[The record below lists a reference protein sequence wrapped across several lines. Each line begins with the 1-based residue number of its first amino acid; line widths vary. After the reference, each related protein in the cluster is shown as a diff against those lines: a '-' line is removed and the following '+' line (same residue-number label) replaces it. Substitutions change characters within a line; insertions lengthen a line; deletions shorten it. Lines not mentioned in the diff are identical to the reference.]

1 MTTGIG
7 RLEIELVA
15 NAARLISGMKD
26 AQTQVAGSMKS
37 IEGGV
42 GKLQDAFKGLAALA
56 GVASF
61 GLWIKSAIDAG
72 DEAFNLSQKLGVSVK
87 ELGGLQLAF
96 KLAGVEGD
104 AMEKGLVKL
113 SVQISSNGK
122 ALQSLGVDARGANG
136 TLRSTTDVLKDV
148 ADRFA
153 GMDDGARKTAIA
165 VQLFGKS
172 GAAMIPLLNEGS
184 AGLREMDEMARKLG
198 LTMSDETARSSD
210 QLNDTLDLLKMAVQG
225 VARQAV
231 AEVLPSLTNMAA
243 GLLKASTEGD
253 TLKTAAQLL
262 ATVLKTLFTAVMGVA
277 EGLNTLA
284 IGASATWRAFLAA
297 TDGEFSKA
305 ADIIK
310 QAGTDIASGWSKT
323 SEIVQKAWS
332 NTADT
337 SMVQGARVIGIARQ
351 MGEAQTEQGKAADAA
366 TKAAAK
372 QAEEYDKLTAS
383 LDKQLVTVTAEIGAR
398 GKLNEAQKLEI
409 DIRARL
415 NDGTLKLTEA
425 QRAEVE
431 AKLDAVKAAM
441 ADRDAQKAADEARRK
456 LSESIGKQNE
466 DLVKQIEAQQK
477 ANAESGLTTQQIAR
491 LEIQRLRD
499 AAATAQQNAQL
510 RIQSGINDEVTKEY
524 QQQAENLRKLAD
536 EKEKGVHVE
545 AAQQARDAWKE
556 TTKSIYDG
564 LTDALMRAFE
574 SGKGFMDAFKS
585 TLKNAFKTLVLEPT
599 IRAVMAPISGAIGNI
614 LTGGGSGGG
623 GGILGSLGGLLGGGG
638 GSGGGGLLGSL
649 GGLLGGA
656 GGAGAAGGLLGG
668 MGSALAAIASPLAM
682 AAMAYQVGS
691 MVSGGY
697 SVGGFAGKALNLFGI
712 TGGLIN
718 RAFGR
723 GPKTTTA
730 TGIEGTIG
738 GGEVDARNFSD
749 WVKKGGWF
757 RSTKRGTDYSALSSD
772 MADALD
778 QSARLIF
785 DQSRAFAGAIGLSAD
800 ALGKVQTQIR
810 VQLGEDEAANKAA
823 IDQAFG
829 KYREDLAAALG
840 ESLAPFQKAGE
851 TLADTL
857 ERLAQIAAFSA
868 DINQLGGIFSTI
880 AALSVSAREE
890 LIGFA
895 GGIEALLQ
903 KASSFV
909 SNYYTQDEQF
919 GLQARQIQK
928 ALESLGITAALSS
941 RDDFR
946 RLVESQ
952 DVSTSEGRKTFAA
965 LLDIAQAFAPVGQF
979 LEQNKKSLDELA
991 KAAPQVKV
999 LESILEDSE
1008 TQTEWAEKQAAA
1020 TDRVYDGIVN
1030 LGDIFANAMAGNSA
1044 AIEALR
1050 ASIEAGLAQVASN
1063 TNATNKLLDSWD
1075 NNGSMATT
1083 AVP

>member
-456 LSESIGKQNE
+456 LSESIGKQND
-466 DLVKQIEAQQK
+466 DLVKQIEAQQR

-545 AAQQARDAWKE
+545 AAQQARDAWAE

-599 IRAVMAPISGAIGNI
+599 IRAVMGPVAGAV
-614 LTGGGSGGG
+614 
-623 GGILGSLGGLLGGGG
+623 GSLFGGVANAAG
-638 GSGGGGLLGSL
+638 
-649 GGLLGGA
+649 GGA
-656 GGAGAAGGLLGG
+656 GGGLGILGQIGGLGTLGG
-668 MGSALAAIASPLAM
+668 VFGA
-682 AAMAYQVGS
+682 
-691 MVSGGY
+691 
-697 SVGGFAGKALNLFGI
+697 GI
-712 TGGLIN
+712 TGGLASYLGGASAVGGLMSGGFSALGSSVAAGSLSGI
-718 RAFGR
+718 AASLGTLAGTLGPIALGIGLLVKGFSR
-723 GPKTTTA
+723 GPKTTTE
-730 TGIEGTIG
+730 TGIDGMIG
-738 GGEVDARNFSD
+738 GGEVDARQYSN
-749 WVKKGGWF
+749 WIKKGGWF
-757 RSTKRGTDYSALSSD
+757 RSDKRGTDYSALG
-772 MADALD
+772 ADTAAALD
-778 QSARLIF
+778 QTARAVY
-785 DQSRAFAGAIGLSAD
+785 DQSRLFAEAVGLSGD
-800 ALGKVQTQIR
+800 ALSKVQTQIR
-810 VQLGEDEAANKAA
+810 VKLGQDEEANKAA
-823 IDQAFG
+823 IEAAFAA
-829 KYREDLAAALG
+829 YREDLANSLG
-840 ESLAPFQKAGE
+840 ESLAPFQQAGE

-857 ERLAQIAAFSA
+857 ERLAQLATFSN
-868 DINQLGGIFSTI
+868 DINQLGGVFSTI
-880 AALSVSAREE
+880 ASLSVSAREE

-895 GGIEALLQ
+895 GGMEALLQ

-909 SNYYTQDEQF
+909 SSYYSQDEQF

-952 DVSTSEGRKTFAA
+952 DVSTTEGRKTFAA

-999 LESILEDSE
+999 LESILEDAE

-1020 TDRVYDGIVN
+1020 TDRVYDGIVD

>member
-477 ANAESGLTTQQIAR
+477 ANEESGLTTQQIAR

-524 QQQAENLRKLAD
+524 QAQAENLRKLAD

-545 AAQQARDAWKE
+545 AAQQARDAWAE

-574 SGKGFMDAFKS
+574 SGKGFMAAFRD

-599 IRAVMAPISGAIGNI
+599 IRAVMGPVAGAV
-614 LTGGGSGGG
+614 
-623 GGILGSLGGLLGGGG
+623 GSLFGGAANAAT
-638 GSGGGGLLGSL
+638 
-649 GGLLGGA
+649 GGA
-656 GGAGAAGGLLGG
+656 GGGLGILGQIGGLGTLGG
-668 MGSALAAIASPLAM
+668 VFGA
-682 AAMAYQVGS
+682 
-691 MVSGGY
+691 
-697 SVGGFAGKALNLFGI
+697 GI
-712 TGGLIN
+712 TGGLASYLGGASAVGGLMSGGFSALGSSVAAGSLSGI
-718 RAFGR
+718 AASLGTLAGTLGPIALGIGLLVKGFSR
-723 GPKTTTA
+723 GPKQTTE
-730 TGIEGTIG
+730 TGIEGMIG
-738 GGEVDARNFSD
+738 GGEVDARQYSN
-749 WVKKGGWF
+749 WIKKGGWF
-757 RSTKRGTDYSALSSD
+757 RSDKRGVDYSALG
-772 MADALD
+772 ADTAAALD
-778 QSARLIF
+778 QTARAVY
-785 DQSRAFAGAIGLSAD
+785 DQSRLFAEAVGLSGD
-800 ALGKVQTQIR
+800 ALSKVQTQIR
-810 VQLGEDEAANKAA
+810 VKLGQDEEANKAA
-823 IDQAFG
+823 IEAAFAA
-829 KYREDLAAALG
+829 YREDLANSLG
-840 ESLAPFQKAGE
+840 ESLAPFQQAGE

-857 ERLAQIAAFSA
+857 ERLAQLATFSN
-868 DINQLGGIFSTI
+868 DINQLGGVFSTI
-880 AALSVSAREE
+880 ASLSVSAREE

-895 GGIEALLQ
+895 GGMEALLQ

-909 SNYYTQDEQF
+909 SSYYSQDEQF

-952 DVSTSEGRKTFAA
+952 DVSTTEGRKTFAA

-999 LESILEDSE
+999 LESILEDAE

-1020 TDRVYDGIVN
+1020 TDRVYDGIVD

>member
-466 DLVKQIEAQQK
+466 DLVKQIEAQQR
-477 ANAESGLTTQQIAR
+477 ANEESGLTTQQIAR

-524 QQQAENLRKLAD
+524 QAQAENLRKLAD
-536 EKEKGVHVE
+536 EREKGVHVE
-545 AAQQARDAWKE
+545 AAQQARDAWAE

-574 SGKGFMDAFKS
+574 SGKGLMDAFKS

-599 IRAVMAPISGAIGNI
+599 IRAVMGPVAGAV
-614 LTGGGSGGG
+614 
-623 GGILGSLGGLLGGGG
+623 GSLFGGVANAAG
-638 GSGGGGLLGSL
+638 
-649 GGLLGGA
+649 GGA
-656 GGAGAAGGLLGG
+656 GGGLGILGQIGGLGTLGG
-668 MGSALAAIASPLAM
+668 VFGA
-682 AAMAYQVGS
+682 
-691 MVSGGY
+691 
-697 SVGGFAGKALNLFGI
+697 GI
-712 TGGLIN
+712 TGGLASYLGGASAVGGLMGGGFSALGSSVAAGSLSGI
-718 RAFGR
+718 AASLGTLAGTLGPIALGIGLLVKGFSR
-723 GPKTTTA
+723 GPKQTTE
-730 TGIEGTIG
+730 TGIDGMIG
-738 GGEVDARNFSD
+738 GGEVDARQYSN

-757 RSTKRGTDYSALSSD
+757 RSDKRGTDYSALG
-772 MADALD
+772 ADTAAALD
-778 QSARLIF
+778 QTARAVY
-785 DQSRAFAGAIGLSAD
+785 DQSRLFAEAVGLSGD
-800 ALGKVQTQIR
+800 ALSKVQTQIR
-810 VQLGEDEAANKAA
+810 VKLGQDEAANKAA
-823 IDQAFG
+823 IEAAFAA
-829 KYREDLAAALG
+829 YREDLANSLG
-840 ESLAPFQKAGE
+840 ESLSPFQKAGE

-857 ERLAQIAAFSA
+857 ERLAQLATFSN
-868 DINQLGGIFSTI
+868 DINQLGGIFSNI

-895 GGIEALLQ
+895 GGMEALLQ
-903 KASSFV
+903 KAASFV
-909 SNYYTQDEQF
+909 SSYYSQDEQF

-999 LESILEDSE
+999 LESILEDAE

-1020 TDRVYDGIVN
+1020 TDRVRDGIVD

-1083 AVP
+1083 AVS

>member
-456 LSESIGKQNE
+456 LSESIGKQND
-466 DLVKQIEAQQK
+466 DLVKQIEAQQR

-545 AAQQARDAWKE
+545 AAQQARDAWAE

-599 IRAVMAPISGAIGNI
+599 IRAVMGPVAGAV
-614 LTGGGSGGG
+614 
-623 GGILGSLGGLLGGGG
+623 GSLFGGVANAAG
-638 GSGGGGLLGSL
+638 
-649 GGLLGGA
+649 GGA
-656 GGAGAAGGLLGG
+656 GGGLGILGQIGGLGTLGG
-668 MGSALAAIASPLAM
+668 VFGA
-682 AAMAYQVGS
+682 
-691 MVSGGY
+691 
-697 SVGGFAGKALNLFGI
+697 GI
-712 TGGLIN
+712 TGGLASYLGGASAVGGLMSGGFSALGSSVAAGSLSGI
-718 RAFGR
+718 AASLGTLAGTLGPIALGIGLLVKGFSR
-723 GPKTTTA
+723 GPKQTTE
-730 TGIEGTIG
+730 TGIDGMIG
-738 GGEVDARNFSD
+738 GGEVDARQYSN
-749 WVKKGGWF
+749 WIKKGGWF
-757 RSTKRGTDYSALSSD
+757 RSDKRGTDYSALG
-772 MADALD
+772 ADTAAALD
-778 QSARLIF
+778 QTARAVY
-785 DQSRAFAGAIGLSAD
+785 DQSRLFAEAVGLSGD
-800 ALGKVQTQIR
+800 ALSKVQTQIR
-810 VQLGEDEAANKAA
+810 VKLGQDEEANKAA
-823 IDQAFG
+823 IEAAFAA
-829 KYREDLAAALG
+829 YREDLANSLG
-840 ESLAPFQKAGE
+840 ESLAPFQQAGE

-857 ERLAQIAAFSA
+857 ERLAQLATFSN
-868 DINQLGGIFSTI
+868 DINQLGGVFSTI
-880 AALSVSAREE
+880 ASLSVSAREE

-895 GGIEALLQ
+895 GGMEALLQ

-909 SNYYTQDEQF
+909 SSYYSQDEQF

-952 DVSTSEGRKTFAA
+952 DVSTTEGRKTFAA

-999 LESILEDSE
+999 LESILEDAE

-1020 TDRVYDGIVN
+1020 TDRVYDGIVD

-1083 AVP
+1083 AVS

>member
-545 AAQQARDAWKE
+545 AAQQARDAWAE

-599 IRAVMAPISGAIGNI
+599 IRAVMGPVAGAV
-614 LTGGGSGGG
+614 
-623 GGILGSLGGLLGGGG
+623 GSLFGGVANAAG
-638 GSGGGGLLGSL
+638 
-649 GGLLGGA
+649 GGA
-656 GGAGAAGGLLGG
+656 GGGLGILGQIGGLGTLGG
-668 MGSALAAIASPLAM
+668 VFGA
-682 AAMAYQVGS
+682 
-691 MVSGGY
+691 
-697 SVGGFAGKALNLFGI
+697 GI
-712 TGGLIN
+712 TGGLASYLGGASAVGGLMSGGFSALGSSVAAGSLSGI
-718 RAFGR
+718 AASLGTLAGTLGPIALGIGLLVKGFSR
-723 GPKTTTA
+723 GPKQTTE
-730 TGIEGTIG
+730 TGIDGMIG
-738 GGEVDARNFSD
+738 GGEVDARQYSN
-749 WVKKGGWF
+749 WIKKGGWF
-757 RSTKRGTDYSALSSD
+757 RSDKRGTDYSALG
-772 MADALD
+772 ADTAAALD
-778 QSARLIF
+778 QTARAVY
-785 DQSRAFAGAIGLSAD
+785 DQSRLFAEAVGLSGD
-800 ALGKVQTQIR
+800 ALSKVQTQIR
-810 VQLGEDEAANKAA
+810 VKLGQDEEANKAA
-823 IDQAFG
+823 IEAAFAA
-829 KYREDLAAALG
+829 YREDLANSLG
-840 ESLAPFQKAGE
+840 ESLAPFQQAGE

-857 ERLAQIAAFSA
+857 ERLAQLATFSN
-868 DINQLGGIFSTI
+868 DINQLGGVFSTI
-880 AALSVSAREE
+880 ASLSVSAREE

-895 GGIEALLQ
+895 GGMEALLQ

-909 SNYYTQDEQF
+909 SSYYSQDEQF

-952 DVSTSEGRKTFAA
+952 DVSTTEGRKTFAA

-999 LESILEDSE
+999 LESILEDAE

-1020 TDRVYDGIVN
+1020 TDRVYDGIVD

>member
-332 NTADT
+332 NTADA

-351 MGEAQTEQGKAADAA
+351 MGEAQTEQGKAAA
-366 TKAAAK
+366 KAAAK

-524 QQQAENLRKLAD
+524 QAQAENLRKLAD

-599 IRAVMAPISGAIGNI
+599 IRAVMGPVA
-614 LTGGGSGGG
+614 GS
-623 GGILGSLGGLLGGGG
+623 LGSLFGGVANAAG
-638 GSGGGGLLGSL
+638 
-649 GGLLGGA
+649 GGA
-656 GGAGAAGGLLGG
+656 GGGLGILGQIGGLGTLGG
-668 MGSALAAIASPLAM
+668 VFGA
-682 AAMAYQVGS
+682 
-691 MVSGGY
+691 
-697 SVGGFAGKALNLFGI
+697 GI
-712 TGGLIN
+712 TGGLASYLGGASAVGGLMSGGFSALGSSVAAGSLSGI
-718 RAFGR
+718 AASLGTLAGTLGPIALGIGLLVKGFSR
-723 GPKTTTA
+723 GPKQTTE
-730 TGIEGTIG
+730 TGIDGMIG
-738 GGEVDARNFSD
+738 GGEVDARQYSN
-749 WVKKGGWF
+749 WIKKGGWF
-757 RSTKRGTDYSALSSD
+757 RSDKRGVDYSALG
-772 MADALD
+772 ADTAAALD
-778 QSARLIF
+778 QTARAVY
-785 DQSRAFAGAIGLSAD
+785 DQSRLFAEAVGLSGD
-800 ALGKVQTQIR
+800 ALSKVQTQIR
-810 VQLGEDEAANKAA
+810 VKLGQDEAANKAA
-823 IDQAFG
+823 IEAAFAA
-829 KYREDLAAALG
+829 YREDLANSLG

-857 ERLAQIAAFSA
+857 ERLAQLATFSN
-868 DINQLGGIFSTI
+868 DINQLGGIFSNI

-895 GGIEALLQ
+895 GGMEALLQ

-909 SNYYTQDEQF
+909 SSYYSQDEQF

-999 LESILEDSE
+999 LESILEDAE

-1020 TDRVYDGIVN
+1020 TDRVYDGIVD

>member
-524 QQQAENLRKLAD
+524 QAQAENLRKLAD

-545 AAQQARDAWKE
+545 AAQQARDAWAE

-599 IRAVMAPISGAIGNI
+599 IRAVMGPVAGAV
-614 LTGGGSGGG
+614 
-623 GGILGSLGGLLGGGG
+623 GSLFGGVANAAG
-638 GSGGGGLLGSL
+638 
-649 GGLLGGA
+649 GGA
-656 GGAGAAGGLLGG
+656 GGGLGILGQIGGLGTLGG
-668 MGSALAAIASPLAM
+668 VFGA
-682 AAMAYQVGS
+682 
-691 MVSGGY
+691 
-697 SVGGFAGKALNLFGI
+697 GI
-712 TGGLIN
+712 TGGLASYLGGASAVGGLMSGGFSALGSSVAAGSLSGI
-718 RAFGR
+718 AASLGTLAGTLGPIALGIGLLVKGFSR
-723 GPKTTTA
+723 GPKTTTE
-730 TGIEGTIG
+730 TGIDGMIG
-738 GGEVDARNFSD
+738 GGEVDARQYSN
-749 WVKKGGWF
+749 WIKKGGWF
-757 RSTKRGTDYSALSSD
+757 RSDKRGVDYSALG
-772 MADALD
+772 ADTAAALD
-778 QSARLIF
+778 QTARAVY
-785 DQSRAFAGAIGLSAD
+785 DQSRLFAEAVGLSGD
-800 ALGKVQTQIR
+800 ALSKVQTQIR
-810 VQLGEDEAANKAA
+810 VKLGQDEEANKAA
-823 IDQAFG
+823 IEAAFAA
-829 KYREDLAAALG
+829 YREDLANSLG
-840 ESLAPFQKAGE
+840 ESLSPFQKAGE

-857 ERLAQIAAFSA
+857 ERLAQLATFSN
-868 DINQLGGIFSTI
+868 DINQLGGVFSTI
-880 AALSVSAREE
+880 ASLSVSAREE

-895 GGIEALLQ
+895 GGMEALLQ

-909 SNYYTQDEQF
+909 SSYYSQDEQF

-1020 TDRVYDGIVN
+1020 TDRVYDGIVD

>member
-477 ANAESGLTTQQIAR
+477 ANEESGLTTQQIAR

-545 AAQQARDAWKE
+545 AAQQARDAWAE

-599 IRAVMAPISGAIGNI
+599 IRAVMGPVAGAV
-614 LTGGGSGGG
+614 
-623 GGILGSLGGLLGGGG
+623 GSLFGGAANAAT
-638 GSGGGGLLGSL
+638 
-649 GGLLGGA
+649 GGA
-656 GGAGAAGGLLGG
+656 GGGLGILGQIGGLGTLGG
-668 MGSALAAIASPLAM
+668 VFGA
-682 AAMAYQVGS
+682 
-691 MVSGGY
+691 
-697 SVGGFAGKALNLFGI
+697 GI
-712 TGGLIN
+712 TGGLASYLGGASAVGGLMSGGFSALGSSVAAGSLSGI
-718 RAFGR
+718 AASLGTLAGTLGPIALGIGLLVKGFSR
-723 GPKTTTA
+723 GPKQTTE
-730 TGIEGTIG
+730 TGIEGMIG
-738 GGEVDARNFSD
+738 GGEVDARQYSN
-749 WVKKGGWF
+749 WIKKGGWF
-757 RSTKRGTDYSALSSD
+757 RSDKRGVDYSALG
-772 MADALD
+772 ADTAAALD
-778 QSARLIF
+778 QTARAVY
-785 DQSRAFAGAIGLSAD
+785 DQSRLFAEAVGLSGD
-800 ALGKVQTQIR
+800 ALSKVQTQIR
-810 VQLGEDEAANKAA
+810 VKLGQDEEANKAA
-823 IDQAFG
+823 IEAAFAA
-829 KYREDLAAALG
+829 YREDLATSLG

-857 ERLAQIAAFSA
+857 ERLAQLATFSN
-868 DINQLGGIFSTI
+868 DINQLGGVFSTI
-880 AALSVSAREE
+880 ASLSVSAREE

-895 GGIEALLQ
+895 GGMEALLQ

-909 SNYYTQDEQF
+909 SSYYSQDEQF

-999 LESILEDSE
+999 LESILEDAE

-1020 TDRVYDGIVN
+1020 TDRVYDGIVD

>member
-524 QQQAENLRKLAD
+524 QAQAENLRKLAD

-545 AAQQARDAWKE
+545 AAQQARDAWAE

-574 SGKGFMDAFKS
+574 SGKGFMAAFRD

-599 IRAVMAPISGAIGNI
+599 IRAVMGPVAGAV
-614 LTGGGSGGG
+614 
-623 GGILGSLGGLLGGGG
+623 GSLFGGVANAAG
-638 GSGGGGLLGSL
+638 
-649 GGLLGGA
+649 GGA
-656 GGAGAAGGLLGG
+656 GGGLGILGQIGGLGTLGG
-668 MGSALAAIASPLAM
+668 VFGA
-682 AAMAYQVGS
+682 
-691 MVSGGY
+691 
-697 SVGGFAGKALNLFGI
+697 GI
-712 TGGLIN
+712 TGGLASYLGGASAVGGLMSGGFSALGSSVAAGSLSGI
-718 RAFGR
+718 AASLGTLAGTLGPIALGIGLLVKGFSR
-723 GPKTTTA
+723 GPKTTTE
-730 TGIEGTIG
+730 TGIDGMIG
-738 GGEVDARNFSD
+738 GGEVDARQYSN
-749 WVKKGGWF
+749 WIKKGGWF
-757 RSTKRGTDYSALSSD
+757 RSDKRGVDYSALG
-772 MADALD
+772 ADTAAALD
-778 QSARLIF
+778 QTARAVY
-785 DQSRAFAGAIGLSAD
+785 DQSRLFAEAVGLSGD
-800 ALGKVQTQIR
+800 ALSKVQTQIR
-810 VQLGEDEAANKAA
+810 VKLGQDEEANKAA
-823 IDQAFG
+823 IEAAFAA
-829 KYREDLAAALG
+829 YREDLANSLG

-857 ERLAQIAAFSA
+857 ERLAQLATFSN
-868 DINQLGGIFSTI
+868 DINQLGGVFSTI
-880 AALSVSAREE
+880 ASLSVSAREE

-895 GGIEALLQ
+895 GGMEALLQ

-909 SNYYTQDEQF
+909 SSYYSQDEQF

-952 DVSTSEGRKTFAA
+952 DVSTTEGRKTFAA

-999 LESILEDSE
+999 LESILEDAE

-1020 TDRVYDGIVN
+1020 TDRVYDGIVD

-1083 AVP
+1083 AVS

>member
-1 MTTGIG
+1 
-7 RLEIELVA
+7 
-15 NAARLISGMKD
+15 
-26 AQTQVAGSMKS
+26 
-37 IEGGV
+37 
-42 GKLQDAFKGLAALA
+42 
-56 GVASF
+56 
-61 GLWIKSAIDAG
+61 
-72 DEAFNLSQKLGVSVK
+72 
-87 ELGGLQLAF
+87 
-96 KLAGVEGD
+96 
-104 AMEKGLVKL
+104 
-113 SVQISSNGK
+113 
-122 ALQSLGVDARGANG
+122 
-136 TLRSTTDVLKDV
+136 
-148 ADRFA
+148 
-153 GMDDGARKTAIA
+153 
-165 VQLFGKS
+165 
-172 GAAMIPLLNEGS
+172 
-184 AGLREMDEMARKLG
+184 
-198 LTMSDETARSSD
+198 
-210 QLNDTLDLLKMAVQG
+210 
-225 VARQAV
+225 
-231 AEVLPSLTNMAA
+231 
-243 GLLKASTEGD
+243 
-253 TLKTAAQLL
+253 
-262 ATVLKTLFTAVMGVA
+262 MGVA

-456 LSESIGKQNE
+456 LSESIGKQND
-466 DLVKQIEAQQK
+466 DLVKQIEAQQR

-545 AAQQARDAWKE
+545 AAQQARDAWAE

-599 IRAVMAPISGAIGNI
+599 IRAVMGPVAGAV
-614 LTGGGSGGG
+614 
-623 GGILGSLGGLLGGGG
+623 GSLFGGVANAAG
-638 GSGGGGLLGSL
+638 
-649 GGLLGGA
+649 GGA
-656 GGAGAAGGLLGG
+656 GGGLGILGQIGGLGTLGG
-668 MGSALAAIASPLAM
+668 VFGA
-682 AAMAYQVGS
+682 
-691 MVSGGY
+691 
-697 SVGGFAGKALNLFGI
+697 GI
-712 TGGLIN
+712 TGGLASYLGGASAVGGLMSGGFSALGSSVAAGSLSGI
-718 RAFGR
+718 AASLGTLAGTLGPIALGIGLLVKGFSR
-723 GPKTTTA
+723 GPKQTTE
-730 TGIEGTIG
+730 TGIDGMIG
-738 GGEVDARNFSD
+738 GGEVDARQYSN
-749 WVKKGGWF
+749 WIKKGGWF
-757 RSTKRGTDYSALSSD
+757 RSDKRGTDYSALG
-772 MADALD
+772 ADTAAALD
-778 QSARLIF
+778 QTARAVY
-785 DQSRAFAGAIGLSAD
+785 DQSRLFAEAVGLSGD
-800 ALGKVQTQIR
+800 ALSKVQTQIR
-810 VQLGEDEAANKAA
+810 VKLGQDEEANKAA
-823 IDQAFG
+823 IEAAFAA
-829 KYREDLAAALG
+829 YREDLANSLG
-840 ESLAPFQKAGE
+840 ESLAPFQQAGE

-857 ERLAQIAAFSA
+857 ERLAQLATFSN
-868 DINQLGGIFSTI
+868 DINQLGGVFSTI
-880 AALSVSAREE
+880 ASLSVSAREE

-895 GGIEALLQ
+895 GGMEALLQ

-909 SNYYTQDEQF
+909 SSYYSQDEQF

-952 DVSTSEGRKTFAA
+952 DVSTTEGRKTFAA

-999 LESILEDSE
+999 LESILEDAE

-1020 TDRVYDGIVN
+1020 TDRVYDGIVD